1 MNAKHAFTRLGLSL
15 ALPLLMSSNLAL
27 AHAGHDHSGHAEQPP
42 AARQEKASVR
52 FADVSLLDQD
62 GMPVRLEKDLV
73 GDHLVVMGF
82 IYTSCTTVCPV
93 VSSIM
98 GKVQQQLGGRVGEEI
113 HLVSISVDPQRDDS
127 KRLQS
132 YAKAF
137 QKGPG
142 WSWLTGTPYAITETL
157 KGLGSFSADLS
168 QHPPLILVGDGR
180 SGHWTRYYGFTDPA
194 VLVAEIN
201 RLSARRVH
209 AKSTAIAEHHAD
221 HTGDHNE
228 VQP

>member
-1 MNAKHAFTRLGLSL
+1 MNAKHSCKLLLLSL
-15 ALPLLMSSNLAL
+15 ALASHFAL
-27 AHAGHDHSGHAEQPP
+27 AHAGHAHDGAGQPPPPP

-52 FADVSLLDQD
+52 FADVSLLNQD
-62 GMPVRLEKDLV
+62 GMPVRLEHDLV
-73 GDHLVVMGF
+73 GEHLVVMGF

-98 GKVQQQLGGRVGEEI
+98 GKVQQQLGGRVGEQVQ
-113 HLVSISVDPQRDDS
+113 LVSISVDPQRDDA
-127 KRLQS
+127 KRLQQ

-137 QKGPG
+137 QHGPG
-142 WSWLTGTPYAITETL
+142 WSWLTGTPYAVSETL

-194 VLVAEIN
+194 VLVEEIN

-209 AKSTAIAEHHAD
+209 AKSTAIAEHQQ
-221 HTGDHNE
+221 E

>member
-1 MNAKHAFTRLGLSL
+1 MNRNHAAGLLALSL
-15 ALPLLMSSNLAL
+15 ALTSHLAF
-27 AHAGHDHSGHAEQPP
+27 AHAGHDHGDKPEP
-42 AARQEKASVR
+42 APVARQEKASVR
-52 FADVSLLDQD
+52 FADVSLLDQN

-73 GDHLVVMGF
+73 GEHLVVMGF

-98 GKVQQQLGGRVGEEI
+98 SKVQQQLGGRVGEEI
-113 HLVSISVDPQRDDS
+113 QLVSISVDPQRDDS
-127 KRLQS
+127 SRLLG

-137 QKGPG
+137 QQGPG
-142 WSWLTGTPYAITETL
+142 WSWLTGSPYAISETL
-157 KGLGSFSADLS
+157 KGLGSFSADLT

-180 SGHWTRYYGFTDPA
+180 TGHWTRYYGFTDPN
-194 VLVAEIN
+194 VLIAEIN

-209 AKSTAIAEHHAD
+209 AKSTAIA
-221 HTGDHNE
+221 GQE

>member
-1 MNAKHAFTRLGLSL
+1 MNTNSPRQLIALSL
-15 ALPLLMSSNLAL
+15 LLASQLTL
-27 AHAGHDHSGHAEQPP
+27 AHGGHDHGGPP
-42 AARQEKASVR
+42 APQPAAHQEKARVR

-73 GDHLVVMGF
+73 GDRLVVMGF

-113 HLVSISVDPQRDDS
+113 RLVSISVDPQRDDA
-127 KRLQS
+127 KRLAS
-132 YAKAF
+132 YARAF
-137 QKGPG
+137 QHGPG
-142 WSWLTGTPYAITETL
+142 WSWLTGSPYAISETL
-157 KGLGSFSADLS
+157 KGLGSFSANLS
-168 QHPPLILVGDGR
+168 EHPPLILVGDGR
-180 SGHWTRYYGFTDPA
+180 TGHWTRYYGFTDPN
-194 VLVAEIN
+194 VLITELN

-209 AKSTAIAEHHAD
+209 AKTTAIA
-221 HTGDHNE
+221 GQE

>member
-1 MNAKHAFTRLGLSL
+1 MNSLHACKLLALSL
-15 ALPLLMSSNLAL
+15 TLASNLAL
-27 AHAGHDHSGHAEQPP
+27 AHAGHDHSGAAEQPP

-52 FADVSLLDQD
+52 FADVALLNQD

-73 GDHLVVMGF
+73 GDRLVVMGF

-98 GKVQQQLGGRVGEEI
+98 GKVQQQLGGRVGDEI
-113 HLVSISVDPQRDDS
+113 QLVSISVDPQRDDA

-137 QKGPG
+137 QHGPG
-142 WSWLTGTPYAITETL
+142 WSWLTGSPYAITETL
-157 KGLGSFSADLS
+157 KGLGSFSADLR

-194 VLVAEIN
+194 VLIEEVN

-209 AKSTAIAEHHAD
+209 AKSSAFAVTPEQS
-221 HTGDHNE
+221 E

>member
-1 MNAKHAFTRLGLSL
+1 MNTNSPRQLIALSL
-15 ALPLLMSSNLAL
+15 LLASQLTL
-27 AHAGHDHSGHAEQPP
+27 AHGGHDHGGPPAPPP
-42 AARQEKASVR
+42 AAHQEKASVR

-73 GDHLVVMGF
+73 GDRLVVMGF

-113 HLVSISVDPQRDDS
+113 RLVSISVDPQRDDA
-127 KRLQS
+127 KRLAS
-132 YAKAF
+132 YARAF
-137 QKGPG
+137 QHGPG
-142 WSWLTGTPYAITETL
+142 WSWLTGSPYAISETL
-157 KGLGSFSADLS
+157 KGLGSFSANLS
-168 QHPPLILVGDGR
+168 EHPPLILVGDGR
-180 SGHWTRYYGFTDPA
+180 TGHWTRYYGFTDPN
-194 VLVAEIN
+194 VLITELN

-209 AKSTAIAEHHAD
+209 AKTTAIA
-221 HTGDHNE
+221 GQE

>member
-15 ALPLLMSSNLAL
+15 ALPLLLSSNLAL
-27 AHAGHDHSGHAEQPP
+27 AHAGHDHDGPAEQPP
-42 AARQEKASVR
+42 AARQEKASLR

-113 HLVSISVDPQRDDS
+113 HLVSISVDPQRDDA
-127 KRLQS
+127 KRL
-132 YAKAF
+132 
-137 QKGPG
+137 
-142 WSWLTGTPYAITETL
+142 
-157 KGLGSFSADLS
+157 
-168 QHPPLILVGDGR
+168 
-180 SGHWTRYYGFTDPA
+180 
-194 VLVAEIN
+194 
-201 RLSARRVH
+201 
-209 AKSTAIAEHHAD
+209 
-221 HTGDHNE
+221 
-228 VQP
+228 

>member
-1 MNAKHAFTRLGLSL
+1 MNAKHACKLLALSL
-15 ALPLLMSSNLAL
+15 ALAGNLAL
-27 AHAGHDHSGHAEQPP
+27 AHGGHDHNGHAEQPP

-52 FADVSLLDQD
+52 FADVSLLNQD

-98 GKVQQQLGGRVGEEI
+98 GKVQQQLGGRVGQDI
-113 HLVSISVDPQRDDS
+113 HLVSISVDPQRDDAR
-127 KRLQS
+127 RLQD

-142 WSWLTGTPYAITETL
+142 WSWLTGTPYAISETL
-157 KGLGSFSADLS
+157 KGLGSFSADLR

-180 SGHWTRYYGFTDPA
+180 TGHWTRYYGFTDPA
-194 VLVAEIN
+194 VLIDEIN
-201 RLSARRVH
+201 RLGARRVH
-209 AKSTAIAEHHAD
+209 AKSTAIADHH
-221 HTGDHNE
+221 E

>member
-1 MNAKHAFTRLGLSL
+1 MNAKLACNLIALSL
-15 ALPLLMSSNLAL
+15 LMASHLAQ
-27 AHAGHDHSGHAEQPP
+27 AHAGHDHSGHAQQPP

-73 GDHLVVMGF
+73 GDRLVVMGF

-98 GKVQQQLGGRVGEEI
+98 SKVQQQLGGRVGEEI
-113 HLVSISVDPQRDDS
+113 QLVSISVDPQRDDS
-127 KRLQS
+127 KRLLG

-137 QKGPG
+137 QHGPG
-142 WSWLTGTPYAITETL
+142 WSWLTGSPYAITETL

-194 VLVAEIN
+194 VLIAEIN

-209 AKSTAIAEHHAD
+209 AKSTAIAGGPDRQQE
-221 HTGDHNE
+221 G
-228 VQP
+228 QP

>member
-1 MNAKHAFTRLGLSL
+1 MNAKHSCKLLVLSL
-15 ALPLLMSSNLAL
+15 ALASNFAL
-27 AHAGHDHSGHAEQPP
+27 AHAGHDHGGPAEPP
-42 AARQEKASVR
+42 APARQEKASVR
-52 FADVSLLDQD
+52 FADVSLLNQD

-73 GDHLVVMGF
+73 GEHLVVMGF

-113 HLVSISVDPQRDDS
+113 QLVSISVDPQRDDA
-127 KRLQS
+127 KRLQH
-132 YAKAF
+132 YAKSF
-137 QKGPG
+137 QHGPG

-194 VLVAEIN
+194 VLVEEVN

-209 AKSTAIAEHHAD
+209 AKSTAIAEHQQ
-221 HTGDHNE
+221 E

>member
-1 MNAKHAFTRLGLSL
+1 MNARHSCKLL
-15 ALPLLMSSNLAL
+15 ALSMAIASQLAL
-27 AHAGHDHSGHAEQPP
+27 AHAGHDHSGHAQQPP
-42 AARQEKASVR
+42 AVHQEKASVR
-52 FADVSLLDQD
+52 FADVSLLDQN

-98 GKVQQQLGGRVGEEI
+98 GKVQQQLGGRVGQEI
-113 HLVSISVDPQRDDS
+113 RLVSISVDPQRDDS

-137 QKGPG
+137 QHGPG
-142 WSWLTGTPYAITETL
+142 WSWLTGSPYAITETL

-168 QHPPLILVGDGR
+168 QHPPLILVGDGH
-180 SGHWTRYYGFTDPA
+180 SGQWTRYYGFTDPA
-194 VLVAEIN
+194 VLIDDIN

-209 AKSTAIAEHHAD
+209 AKSTAIAEHQ
-221 HTGDHNE
+221 E